1 MIIIHAMNSLPLARA
16 VSGTLDTMM
25 RVMPAV
31 VVAGARQTGKSTLA
45 RALGRSSQAGGPRQP
60 TPHTRRY
67 LSLDDLDV
75 LHLARHDP
83 DALVRGSQPVTLD
96 EVQREPDLLSAVK
109 REIDRERRPGRF
121 LLTGSAN
128 LLLMR
133 RVSESLAGRA
143 SLPVADGATRAMGLG
158 RCGIWENLVKSPDQD
173 WLDVVRE
180 HPTDPEDW
188 RALARRGGFPVPS
201 VHLDAPAERAI
212 WFDGYVRTYLERDLQ
227 ALSSIA
233 ALPDF
238 RRLMR
243 AAALRLGALLNQTE
257 VGRDIGLRQP
267 TVHRWLNLLE
277 TSYLLVRIPAYSVN
291 RTKRLIKAP
300 KLYWSDTGLAMHLSQ
315 EDEPRGAHLENLVL
329 QDLLA
334 WRDCRTRRAEVL
346 HWRTTTGEEV
356 EFVIE
361 VDGSVLPIEVKATRR
376 PRLRDAVIRVRSRRV
391 RPDTRAGLCCTAD
404 SWMDTPGVLA
414 APWWGWVTSYTLAHG
429 QAQSRT
435 HPQRLRIASWP
446 NTPFPHLVA
455 RIASRHSDRAR
466 PRDQES
472 RSVPGSS
479 LRAHRSPTVGPRPP
493 AIELG
498 VERRHPSRSARSAP
512 GPSRP
517 SPPRRG
523 RPATCGLRSDAPK
536 TAGWPWRRRRSGGP
550 PKHRPRL
557 PPALRG
563 WPPVPPR
570 CPRGA
575 RRRRR

>member
-1 MIIIHAMNSLPLARA
+1 MIIIHTMNDLPFPRA
-16 VSGTLDTMM
+16 VSGALDAMM

-45 RALGRSSQAGGPRQP
+45 RALGPAPP
-60 TPHTRRY
+60 DARRY

-75 LHLARHDP
+75 LDLARRDP
-83 DALVRGSQPVTLD
+83 DALVHASQPVTLD
-96 EVQREPDLLSAVK
+96 EIQREPDLLSAVK

-143 SLPVADGATRAMGLG
+143 SYLTLWPMTRREQLGLG
-158 RCGIWENLVKSPDQD
+158 RCGVWESLIESPDQD
-173 WLDVVRE
+173 WLDVVAE
-180 HPTDPEDW
+180 HPGDPEDW
-188 RALARRGGFPVPS
+188 RALVRRGGFPVPA
-201 VHLDAPAERAI
+201 VHLDTSAERAI

-227 ALSSIA
+227 ALSSVA

-257 VGRDIGLRQP
+257 VGRDIGLPQP

-300 KLYWSDTGLAMHLSQ
+300 KLYWSDTGLAMHVSQ

-356 EFVIE
+356 DFVIE
-361 VDGSVLPIEVKATRR
+361 AEGSVLPIEVKATRR
-376 PRLRDAVIRVRSRRV
+376 PRLRDAAHLRAFHAEYGR
-391 RPDTRAGLCCTAD
+391 TARAGLLLHGGD
-404 SWMDTPGVLA
+404 SVEWITPGVLA
-414 APWWGWVTSYTLAHG
+414 APWWRV
-429 QAQSRT
+429 
-435 HPQRLRIASWP
+435 
-446 NTPFPHLVA
+446 V
-455 RIASRHSDRAR
+455 
-466 PRDQES
+466 
-472 RSVPGSS
+472 
-479 LRAHRSPTVGPRPP
+479 
-493 AIELG
+493 
-498 VERRHPSRSARSAP
+498 
-512 GPSRP
+512 
-517 SPPRRG
+517 
-523 RPATCGLRSDAPK
+523 
-536 TAGWPWRRRRSGGP
+536 
-550 PKHRPRL
+550 
-557 PPALRG
+557 
-563 WPPVPPR
+563 
-570 CPRGA
+570 
-575 RRRRR
+575 